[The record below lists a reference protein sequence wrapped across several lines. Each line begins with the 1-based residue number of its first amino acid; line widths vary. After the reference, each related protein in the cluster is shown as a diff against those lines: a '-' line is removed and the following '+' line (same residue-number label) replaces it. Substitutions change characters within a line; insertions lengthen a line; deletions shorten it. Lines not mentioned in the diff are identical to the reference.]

1 MRSVVHASFTITR
14 HWKASPARVFAAFAD
29 EKQKDKWFAGPGSW
43 TMVERSFD
51 FREGGVET
59 LTGKWNTGR
68 VTRFHC
74 VYRDIVPPIHVATT
88 YERGPD
94 GAYPGGRVYSRADN
108 PSYDQA
114 EALIASL
121 EGAAAAMLFASG
133 QAHFELDGF
142 REGRIPYPN
151 FRLETTDGSVP
162 NGQSRPAAVRS
173 ISRSLPG
180 APRLIEP
187 LQ

>member
-1 MRSVVHASFTITR
+1 MEICTYATLLNRKILVPSSEANFT
-14 HWKASPARVFAAFAD
+14 
-29 EKQKDKWFAGPGSW
+29 
-43 TMVERSFD
+43 
-51 FREGGVET
+51 GVEKHF
-59 LTGKWNTGR
+59 LTDCMFPLLQKIKIDEMWYLREYPDVQEAIKRGIVRDPKSHYC
-68 VTRFHC
+68 RFGFYEHRMP
-74 VYRDIVPPIHVATT
+74 YRIVVDEPWYLIE
-88 YERGPD
+88 YPD
-94 GAYPGGRVYSRADN
+94 VRA
-108 PSYDQA
+108 A
-114 EALIASL
+114 IANQ
-121 EGAAAAMLFASG
+121 LFASG

-151 FRLETTDGSVP
+151 FRLETTDGSGP